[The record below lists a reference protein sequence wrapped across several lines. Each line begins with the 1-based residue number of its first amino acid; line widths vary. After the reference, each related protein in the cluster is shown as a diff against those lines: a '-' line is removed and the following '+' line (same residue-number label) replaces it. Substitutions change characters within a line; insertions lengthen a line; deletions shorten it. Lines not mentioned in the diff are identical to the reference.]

1 MLLSDFELSGLRVL
15 PYNYK
20 TSTMNGV
27 WLKIYPGCIADIPG
41 FEEPVSNVHLE
52 IAGMALK
59 DGFNE
64 IYKMI

>member
-1 MLLSDFELSGLRVL
+1 
-15 PYNYK
+15 
-20 TSTMNGV
+20 MNGV